1 MRSYMLLAGII
12 LVNIVISVLLDEFL
26 TTMGNE
32 REVEASRAIELNEGG
47 AIEVFPSPKSQLKK
61 IFNSRVGQSS
71 PPERSSST
79 KGKSGFF
86 LTLHPNFEL

>member
-47 AIEVFPSPKSQLKK
+47 AIEVFSRPKSRFKK
-61 IFNSRVGQSS
+61 C
-71 PPERSSST
+71 
-79 KGKSGFF
+79 
-86 LTLHPNFEL
+86 LTLELGSHRHQRDRAQRRGNRDFS